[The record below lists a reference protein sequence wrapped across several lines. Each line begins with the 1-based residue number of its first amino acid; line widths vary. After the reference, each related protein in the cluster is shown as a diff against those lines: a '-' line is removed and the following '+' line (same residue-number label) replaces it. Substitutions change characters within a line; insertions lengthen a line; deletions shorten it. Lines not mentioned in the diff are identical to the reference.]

1 MDGLGEQVSLNS
13 ESDLGMNYSGQVSE
27 TSLVHSAPLDF
38 EKTDSDSGHPIR
50 VSIQSLSVQS
60 NVMPVSSYGGVMEI
74 PEDISK
80 VGWYVGASSPGD
92 AQGSAVLVGHRDGV
106 GSGRGAFYGIEELER
121 GDAIS
126 ITTSEGIQMTYL
138 VVEVDVVDKD
148 SIEDIATLIF
158 TRSGDPRLTL
168 ITCGGAYVKND
179 GGYESNVIVT
189 AIPQ

>member
-13 ESDLGMNYSGQVSE
+13 EPDLGLNYSGQVPE

-38 EKTDSDSGHPIR
+38 EKTDSVSGHPIR
-50 VSIQSLSVQS
+50 VNIQALSVQS

-80 VGWYVGASSPGD
+80 IGWYVGASSPGD

-121 GDAIS
+121 GDSIS
-126 ITTSEGIQMTYL
+126 ITTSEGIQLTYS
-138 VVEVDVVDKD
+138 VVEVEVVDKD
-148 SIEDIATLIF
+148 SIEDIATSIF

>member
-126 ITTSEGIQMTYL
+126 ITTSEGIQLTYS